1 VLGVDKD
8 ILNELLLLAVPVIAA
23 AAALAAAW
31 MRAKA
36 EEISRKSEEDE
47 LKHNMELL
55 DKVVT
60 EVAETFSRKLVEEL
74 GKAHSD
80 GCLSCED
87 VEKVKY
93 EALQR
98 TYSILDE
105 SIIEILKK
113 GTTDLDCLICSK
125 IESSLCQLKEWRQ
138 DKLD

>member
-1 VLGVDKD
+1 MDKD
-8 ILNELLLLAVPVIAA
+8 ILNELLLLAVPVVAA

-36 EEISRKSEEDE
+36 GEINRKAEEEE
-47 LKHNMELL
+47 LKHHMELL

-60 EVAETFSRKLVEEL
+60 EVAETFSRKVVEEL

-80 GCLSCED
+80 GCLTCEE

-105 SIIEILKK
+105 SIITVLRK

-125 IESSLCQLKEWRQ
+125 IESSLCQLKEWRK
-138 DKLD
+138 DKHD